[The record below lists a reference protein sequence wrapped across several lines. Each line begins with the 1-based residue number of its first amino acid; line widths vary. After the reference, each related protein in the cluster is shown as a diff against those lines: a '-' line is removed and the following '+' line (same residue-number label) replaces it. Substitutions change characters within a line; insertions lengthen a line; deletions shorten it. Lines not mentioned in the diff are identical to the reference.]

1 MVSLLIFFFNALML
15 VALWECELAPLTNTG
30 KDYKL
35 TTDFEMTLTFS
46 LARAFALVLS
56 FGDPIDKTNH
66 GY

>member
-1 MVSLLIFFFNALML
+1 ML

-35 TTDFEMTLTFS
+35 TADFEMTLTFS